1 MEVEFKFKM
10 TPQILYDFNLQHS
23 YKRADSIIATGL
35 GVFLIFGFIKVH
47 AFIYLI
53 GAILLIFFLPVSLYF
68 RSVKAVKLN
77 PAYKNELRYV
87 LSNDGVLISSG
98 EMETTVTW
106 DTCTKA
112 VGTKMN
118 IIVYTGKATAFI
130 WPRKAMEGKTDDVLG
145 VISANMDPDKVK
157 IRY

>member
-23 YKRADSIIATGL
+23 YKRADAIIATGL
-35 GVFLIFGFIKVH
+35 GVFLIFGFLKVH

-112 VGTKMN
+112 VGTRMN

-130 WPRKAMEGKTDDVLG
+130 WPRKAMEGKTDDVLK
-145 VISANMDPDKVK
+145 VISANMDPSKVK
-157 IRY
+157 IRF